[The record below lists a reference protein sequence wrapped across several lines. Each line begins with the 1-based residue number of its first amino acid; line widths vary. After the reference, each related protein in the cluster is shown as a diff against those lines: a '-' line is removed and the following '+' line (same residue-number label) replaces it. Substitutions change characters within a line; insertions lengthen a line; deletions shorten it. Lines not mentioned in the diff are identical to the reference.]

1 MDFSKHSAKPSFTR
15 LHARITEEN
24 GTFSVRVR
32 MHNHLMEDDKAW
44 GIDTASSI
52 EMASGMIGQLAE
64 QFSIP
69 QNCISINFVMD
80 NFKDGTIH

>member
-1 MDFSKHSAKPSFTR
+1 MDFSKHSTGPSFTR
-15 LHARITEEN
+15 LHAQITEEN
-24 GTFSVRVR
+24 GAFSVSVT
-32 MHNHLMEDDKAW
+32 MHNHLKEDDKAW
-44 GIDTASSI
+44 GIETAPSI
-52 EMASGMIGQLAE
+52 EMASGMIGLLAE

>member
-1 MDFSKHSAKPSFTR
+1 MDFSKHSTKPSFTH
-15 LHARITEEN
+15 LHAQIMEEN
-24 GTFSVRVR
+24 GAFSVSVR
-32 MHNHLMEDDKAW
+32 MHNHLKGDDKAW
-44 GIDTASSI
+44 GNETASSI

-64 QFSIP
+64 QFSIS